1 MATTGQ
7 RWVIRAFYGFAPLPH
22 FAELRE
28 PLLTLCR
35 AHDLRG
41 TILLAAEGINGTVA
55 GQPDGLDHLFA
66 RLRVEPGFEAL
77 TYKESFAASSPF
89 HRLKVRLKA
98 EIVGMGDPQI
108 DPTAMVGTYVE
119 PQDWNALIEDPEVLV
134 IDTRND
140 YEVRIGSFVG
150 ALDPGL
156 TSFREFPQWV
166 KEHLD
171 PAKHRRV
178 AMFCTGGIRCEKATS
193 LLLKEG
199 FDDVFHLKGGIL
211 DYLAKVD
218 ASDSA
223 WRGECFVFDDRVA
236 LDHALEPGT
245 HALCFGC
252 KEPVSPGGR
261 AEPEYEYGVC
271 CARCHHLLDDE
282 TAARRR
288 ERNRQVQLAQERG
301 EPHIGALGGVGV
313 DGHDGS

>member
-1 MATTGQ
+1 M
-7 RWVIRAFYGFAPLPH
+7 IRAFYGFAPLPH

-35 AHDLRG
+35 EAGLRG
-41 TILLAAEGINGTVA
+41 TILLADEGINGTMA
-55 GQPDGLDHLFA
+55 GQPDGLDRLLA
-66 RLRVEPGFEAL
+66 RLRAEPGFADL
-77 TYKESFAASSPF
+77 TYKESFAPTSPF
-89 HRLKVRLKA
+89 HRLKVRLKT
-98 EIVGMGDPQI
+98 EIVGMGDAEI
-108 DPTAMVGTYVE
+108 DPTAVVGKYVE
-119 PQDWNALIEDPEVLV
+119 PKDWNALIEDPEVLV

-140 YEVRIGSFVG
+140 YEVRIGTFAG
-150 ALDPGL
+150 AVDPKI

-193 LLLKEG
+193 LLLREG
-199 FDDVFHLKGGIL
+199 FDDVFHLKGGVL
-211 DYLAKVD
+211 EYLQQVD

-236 LDHALEPGT
+236 LDHALAPGS

-252 KEPVSPGGR
+252 KEPVSPQDR
-261 AEPEYEYGVC
+261 AEPQYEYGVC

-288 ERNRQVQLAQERG
+288 ERNRQVELAEQRG
-301 EPHIGALGGVGV
+301 EAHIGALDSTGANDPGE
-313 DGHDGS
+313 S